1 MTEIISF
8 LKQLKKKKKK
18 KKELSVELIFA
29 VAFGL
34 CHWSLLKQHRLIL
47 GWRERAK
54 YE

>member
-1 MTEIISF
+1 MKEIISF
-8 LKQLKKKKKK
+8 LKYLKKKKK

-34 CHWSLLKQHRLIL
+34 CHWSFLKQHRLIL